1 MVSPL
6 NVQRK
11 NVQRLL
17 LLLAFI
23 VPGAALAQTLD
34 GVFFQKTATSYSI
47 DDASIP
53 YAVRVEGAGEPWS
66 HAERGPVEGLRILA
80 RTPAGVL
87 WLGGPQGAARFD
99 PAATERWER
108 WQYFAGKRWL
118 SDDSVR
124 QIVVA
129 QAPFETAWVRTSTG
143 VSRIAFEPMTF
154 AEKAGRFDAVVEA
167 RHVRHGFVS
176 RSKLLTPGDLASSVT
191 SDDDNDG
198 LWTAMYLAAHAY
210 RFRVTGDATARIN
223 AERSLRALMRLET
236 IDPIPGYYARTYR
249 RLDEPAPHQ
258 DNGEWHRVPGA
269 DLEWKSDTSSD
280 ETVGHYYGY
289 AIYFDLVANE
299 AEKEEIRTYV
309 RRLSDYLMA
318 NNYDLI
324 DIDGLPT
331 RWGRWNEEYFATPEG
346 DYERALRALE
356 LLAILKTTY
365 HITGD
370 SIYQHAYLDRV
381 NRGYAHF
388 TLEYR
393 RWGSQEWEINYSD
406 DELYFLAIF
415 PLLSYEQD
423 PALRATY
430 IETLRFTWSQV
441 QPERNALWNYMAAA
455 LGAGPLTPRLA
466 AESRLTLART
476 PLDLIEW
483 SVSNSHRTDVRLN
496 RSPDRHGL
504 ADLVYVLAPDE
515 RRVMKHNG
523 NPYTADG
530 GAAGTTEEAP
540 TFWLL
545 PYWLGRHFGF

>member
-1 MVSPL
+1 MHSQL
-6 NVQRK
+6 NVQRE
-11 NVQRLL
+11 NVQRII
-17 LLLAFI
+17 LLLALL
-23 VPGAALAQTLD
+23 VPGFARAQTLD
-34 GVFFQKTATSYSI
+34 GLFFQKTATSYSI
-47 DDASIP
+47 DDASLP
-53 YAVRVEGAGEPWS
+53 YAVRFEGAGEPWS
-66 HAERGPVEGLRILA
+66 HAERGPVDGLRILA
-80 RTPAGVL
+80 RTPAGVI
-87 WLGGPQGAARFD
+87 WLGGPRGAARFD

-118 SDDSVR
+118 ADDSVR
-124 QIVVA
+124 QIVLT
-129 QAPFETAWVRTSTG
+129 PSPHETAWIRTATG

-154 AEKAGRFDAVVEA
+154 AEKARRFDAVVEA
-167 RHVRHGFVS
+167 RHVRHGFVT

-198 LWTAMYLAAHAY
+198 LWTAMYLAAQAY
-210 RFRVTGDATARIN
+210 RFRVTREPDAREK

-236 IDPIPGYYARTYR
+236 IDPISGYYARTYR
-249 RLDEPAPHQ
+249 ALDEPAPHQ
-258 DNGEWHRVPGA
+258 DNGEWHRVPGTN
-269 DLEWKSDTSSD
+269 LEWKSDTSSD

-289 AIYFDLVANE
+289 ATYFDLVAND

-309 RRLSDYLMA
+309 RRLTDYLIA

-324 DIDGLPT
+324 DVDGLPT
-331 RWGRWNEEYFATPEG
+331 RWGRWNEDYFATPEG

-370 SIYQHAYLDRV
+370 SLYQLAYLDRV
-381 NRGYAHF
+381 RRGYAHF

-406 DELYFLAIF
+406 DELYFLSIS
-415 PLLSYEQD
+415 PLLTYEQD
-423 PALRATY
+423 PVLRATY
-430 IETLRFTWSQV
+430 LETLRFTWSQV

-466 AESRLTLART
+466 EESRLTLART

-483 SVSNSHRTDVRLN
+483 RVSNSHRIDVRIN

-504 ADLVYVLAPDE
+504 ADLVYVVAPDE

-545 PYWLGRHFGF
+545 PYWLGRYHGF